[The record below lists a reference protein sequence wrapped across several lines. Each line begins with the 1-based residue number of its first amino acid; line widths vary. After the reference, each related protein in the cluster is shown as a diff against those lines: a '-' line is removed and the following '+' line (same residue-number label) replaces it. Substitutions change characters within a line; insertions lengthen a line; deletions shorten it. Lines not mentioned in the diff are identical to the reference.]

1 MAEKLIHKNITQKIL
16 QSFFAVNKAL
26 PNGLSAEF
34 YGNALEIEFKLNK
47 LNIERN
53 YSVELIYRNK
63 LIGSLIVDFLIEQK
77 VLVKIV
83 SSSNINKDMVN
94 DAMLLLRES
103 GCEICMILN
112 SFGDNDYKRVIFS
125 NEYKTKKS

>member
-1 MAEKLIHKNITQKIL
+1 MAEKLIHENITEKIL
-16 QSFFAVNKAL
+16 KSFFAVNKIL
-26 PNGLSAEF
+26 PNGLSSEF
-34 YGNALEIEFKLNK
+34 YGNALEIEFKHNK

-53 YSVELIYRNK
+53 FSVELIYRSK
-63 LIGSLIVDFLIEQK
+63 HIGYLIADFFIEQK

-83 SSSNINKDMVN
+83 SSSTINKDIIN
-94 DAMLLLRES
+94 DAKLLLRAS

-125 NEYKTKKS
+125 NEYKIKKS